1 MISGRL
7 PIGSEQN
14 LVGTFPGQYVHE
26 RNQVYWVYP
35 CEEVAQHLTV
45 VTSTTAQS
53 DISEYARDAHAAS
66 VVPNE

>member
-1 MISGRL
+1 MGNL
-7 PIGSEQN
+7 P
-14 LVGTFPGQYVHE
+14 
-26 RNQVYWVYP
+26 VYSTAFSP
-35 CEEVAQHLTV
+35 KKPIAVALHLTV